1 MTPSLRAKLVGSVA
15 CALGLL
21 AVALPFNLTAHAE
34 APQNEGNYTKLDLT
48 GKGSVQAAPDQIT
61 ASFSA
66 ESRSNSAAAAQ
77 QAVNTLVHK
86 ATEQAKQAEGVKYAV
101 LHYSV
106 SELND
111 EKGKHNAWS
120 ASQNLTFTAPDGQSL
135 LPLTGQL
142 QASGLLLQGLDWSLS
157 ADKEKALQLE
167 AEKAAVVDLKKQ
179 ADTLAAAL
187 GLHVVRF
194 THVSISGQPF
204 PRPIFMAAMAARSMD
219 SAPAPSSTAE
229 TQTVSASVSG
239 TALLAP

>member
-1 MTPSLRAKLVGSVA
+1 MTPSLRAKLAASVA

-21 AVALPFNLTAHAE
+21 AVALPFNPTARAE
-34 APQNEGNYTKLDLT
+34 AAETEGNYTKLDLT
-48 GKGSVQAAPDQIT
+48 GKGSVQAAPDQLT
-61 ASFSA
+61 ASFRA

-101 LHYSV
+101 LHYAV

-111 EKGKHNAWS
+111 DKAKHSAWS
-120 ASQNLTFTAPDGQSL
+120 ASQNLTFTASDGQSL

-167 AEKAAVVDLKKQ
+167 AEKAAVADLKKQ
-179 ADTLAAAL
+179 AETLAASL

-204 PRPIFMAAMAARSMD
+204 PRPMFMAAMAARSMD
-219 SAPAPSSTAE
+219 SGPAPSSTAE